1 MNGKILAIT
10 VTWKPLVSQVCR
22 QVDRLLD
29 ENVDVLVIDNGSVNS
44 EDLSIGLR
52 EYGTRVTLMKLE
64 NNFGIAYAQN
74 RGIEIAIQQNFQY
87 VLLMDQDSL
96 PESNMVYKLLEALNE
111 LPDAAAIG
119 PNFIDDEHKTR
130 SRFIRLERLK
140 IVKMSSSDS
149 PNLVEVDH
157 LIASGSLIPVQH
169 LSRVGFMDESL
180 FIDYVDI
187 EWALRA
193 RSMGFRSYG
202 LFSAR
207 MFHTLGDAH
216 LNVLRRK
223 IAVHSPQ
230 RYYYMVRNALLLYK
244 RPYISKSW
252 KLVDAFKL
260 AAKLTLLLML
270 SPGRIKVF
278 KAILYGIFHG
288 FSNKSGKYV
297 LK

>member
-1 MNGKILAIT
+1 MNGKVLAIT
-10 VTWKPLVSQVCR
+10 VTWKPQVGQVCR

-29 ENVDVLVIDNGSVNS
+29 ENVDVLVVDNGSANS
-44 EDLSIGLR
+44 EDLTVELHK
-52 EYGTRVTLMKLE
+52 YGTRVTLMKLE
-64 NNFGIAYAQN
+64 KNFGIAYAQN
-74 RGIEIAIQQNFQY
+74 RGIEVAIQQNFQY

-96 PESNMVYKLLEALNE
+96 PESYMVYKLLEALIKI
-111 LPDAAAIG
+111 PDAAAIG
-119 PNFIDDEHKTR
+119 PNFIDDEHRAR
-130 SRFIRLERLK
+130 SRFIRLEGLK
-140 IVKMSSSDS
+140 IVKMSSGDS

-169 LSRVGFMDESL
+169 LLTVGFMDETL

-193 RSMGFRSYG
+193 RSIGLRSYG

-207 MFHTLGDAH
+207 MFHTLGDDH
-216 LNVLRRK
+216 LNILGSK

-244 RPYISKSW
+244 RPYLSKCW

-260 AAKLTLLLML
+260 AAKLALLLIL
-270 SPGRIKVF
+270 SPGRIKIL
-278 KAILYGIFHG
+278 KAIFYGIFHG